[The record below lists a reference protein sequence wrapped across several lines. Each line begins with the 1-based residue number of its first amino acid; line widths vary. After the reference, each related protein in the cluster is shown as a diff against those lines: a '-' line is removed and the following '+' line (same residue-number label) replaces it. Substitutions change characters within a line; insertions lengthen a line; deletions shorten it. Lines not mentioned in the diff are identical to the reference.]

1 MPPEATREG
10 ATTERLMGILG
21 WSDAKPDNTGSTD
34 NQPNQAEAADEAKP
48 EQTNE
53 VETKQESPETEA
65 QAETT
70 EEAVEHSDD
79 AQEELPPPSTLTD
92 LAERLGIDPD
102 KLYEIKAKTKIDGQE
117 GEATLAQLL
126 KSYQL
131 EGHLTRKSM
140 EIAEKQKAIEQ
151 EAQKRDQEAQ
161 ERIKYLD
168 DSLQIA
174 INILNERYQNVNW
187 EELKAQD
194 PNLFNTRY
202 IEYQQHQ
209 QQLNNA
215 FQALQIEKQKE
226 QLTQQK
232 KFASMLEAE
241 SKKLSTAIPEW
252 ADEKI
257 AKKDRAEIKDYLKGI
272 GYNDEEIGQVY
283 DHRLVLVVRD
293 ALKAKKLATAK
304 PEVLKKVNQA
314 PKIVKPG
321 TKSSKDEVKSDRLRE
336 LKKQHKAGN
345 KQAGIAWLKES
356 GLV

>member
-21 WSDAKPDNTGSTD
+21 WSDAKPETSGSTD
-34 NQPNQAEAADEAKP
+34 NQPNQAEAAEEAKP
-48 EQTNE
+48 EQTTE
-53 VETKQESPETEA
+53 VETQESTETEA
-65 QAETT
+65 TAEAT
-70 EEAVEHSDD
+70 EEAVEQSDD

-92 LAERLGIDPD
+92 LAERLGLDPD

-151 EAQKRDQEAQ
+151 DAQKRDQEAQ
-161 ERIKYLD
+161 ERINYLD
-168 DSLQIA
+168 ASLQIA
-174 INILNERYQNVNW
+174 TNILNERYQNVNW
-187 EELKAQD
+187 EDLKAKD

-215 FQALQIEKQKE
+215 YQALQIEKQKE
-226 QLTQQK
+226 SLVQQK
-232 KFASMLEAE
+232 KFAEMLEAE
-241 SKKLSTAIPEW
+241 SKKLSTVIPEW
-252 ADEKI
+252 ADGKV
-257 AKKDRAEIKDYLKGI
+257 AKKDRSEIREYLKEI
-272 GYNDEEIGQVY
+272 GFNDDEIGQVY

-304 PEVLKKVNQA
+304 PEVLKKVTQA
-314 PKIVKPG
+314 PKLVKPG
-321 TKSSKDEVKSDRLRE
+321 SKTSKDEVKSDRLRE